1 MSGGFLGRITR
12 RIGRALVSIGLGSP
26 NGGAPPAPVIIT
38 GPCFAAQLGDPAIA
52 GVTGDAQIS
61 AAMATDPAISL
72 AFGDPAIAG
81 IVGDAQIE
89 GMAIDVC

>member
-12 RIGRALVSIGLGSP
+12 RIGRALAAAGLGAP
-26 NGGAPPAPVIIT
+26 GGAPPAPVIIT
-38 GPCFAAQLGDPAIA
+38 GPCFAAQLGDVGIA

-61 AAMATDPAISL
+61 AAMATDPAIAL
-72 AFGDPAIAG
+72 AFGDPAIGG